1 LKSLSLPGQP
11 SKRGR
16 GSLRAAPGLFGW
28 AGLALLLVVPVGLF
42 LVTAFSPRLFDQ
54 GSAWFSLGSFGS
66 AIQSGVLR
74 GILDSI
80 LVGSL
85 TAVVAVAIA
94 LFLAWWVARTN
105 LVGRGLWSF
114 LIWAV
119 LLSPSYLVAL
129 GWEQVL
135 VSHGAFWDLGLR
147 LPWLTSLFFGPVG
160 VTFVYIT
167 KGVPFAFLAVA
178 PALAGIGR
186 EYEDA
191 ARIHGAGRLRAWRTL
206 LPMLAPAIWAGLALV
221 FAETISDFGV
231 ADTLAASSKFPL
243 ATFTLFNSIDNFPV
257 HFPVA
262 AAVGWFLVGAVGLAL
277 LLQARAIRGRVYAV
291 LSGRT
296 RSPVRIRLS
305 RSGQLL
311 GLGFAMGFFGLALGA
326 PMLGA
331 LTSSLLRPGSAHLA
345 GAAVSTIYYRQLLHS
360 GALIAPLEFSA
371 RMAAIVATIVAVLA
385 VAMAHY
391 LTRRQ
396 AGVSARILDLLLL
409 ATIALPGIVLGAGYI
424 FAYNLP
430 LINRLGI
437 HLYGTSLLLGMA
449 YLAGAL
455 PTTTRIL
462 VGPLAQ
468 VDQSPV
474 QAARV
479 LGAGP
484 LRALAAVVFPMVARS
499 CLWAWLLTFTGVLF
513 ELPVS
518 QMLYPPGQ
526 FPLSVAIT
534 TALATYVYGPG
545 TAMIVVAIAFA
556 LAVVGVALV
565 GFRWLAPRGWRNL
578 AVAQR

>member
-1 LKSLSLPGQP
+1 MKTLSLPGQP

-28 AGLALLLVVPVGLF
+28 TGLALVLVVPVGLF
-42 LVTAFSPRLFDQ
+42 LLTAFSPRLFDQ
-54 GSAWFSLGSFGS
+54 GSAWLSVASFQS
-66 AIQSGVLR
+66 AIQSGVLP
-74 GILDSI
+74 GIFDSI
-80 LVGSL
+80 LVGGI
-85 TAVVAVAIA
+85 TAVTSVAVA
-94 LFLAWWVARTN
+94 LVLAWWVARTN
-105 LVGRGLWSF
+105 LLGRGLWSF
-114 LIWAV
+114 LMWAV

-147 LPWLTSLFFGPVG
+147 VPWLTNLFFGPVG
-160 VTFVYIT
+160 VAFVYIT

-191 ARIHGAGRLRAWRTL
+191 ARIHGAGRIGAWRTL
-206 LPMLAPAIWAGLALV
+206 LPMLAPALWAGLALV

-243 ATFTLFNSIDNFPV
+243 ATFTLFNAIDNYPV

-277 LLQARAIRGRVYAV
+277 LLQARAIRGRVYGV

-296 RSPVRIRLS
+296 RNPVRIQLPRW
-305 RSGQLL
+305 GQFL
-311 GLGFAMGFFGLALGA
+311 GVGIAAGFFVLALGA
-326 PMLGA
+326 PVLGA
-331 LTSSLLRPGSAHLA
+331 LTSSLLKPGAGHLA
-345 GAAVSTIYYRQLLHS
+345 VAELTTTYYRHLFHTGS
-360 GALIAPLEFSA
+360 LIAPLEFSA
-371 RMAAIVATIVAVLA
+371 RMAAIVASIVAVLA
-385 VAMAHY
+385 VAMAHF

-396 AGVSARILDLLLL
+396 AGLGARMLDLLLL

-430 LINRLGI
+430 FINDVGI
-437 HLYGTSLLLGMA
+437 HLYGTALLLGMA

-479 LGAGP
+479 HGAGP
-484 LRALAAVVFPMVARS
+484 LRAWVSAVVPVVARS

-534 TALATYVYGPG
+534 SALSTYIYGPG
-545 TAMIVVAIAFA
+545 TAMIVVSIAFA
-556 LAVVGVALV
+556 LAVVAVAML
-565 GFRWLAPRGWRNL
+565 GFRWLTPRGWRNI

>member
-1 LKSLSLPGQP
+1 MALGLWRSAGI
-11 SKRGR
+11 
-16 GSLRAAPGLFGW
+16 APAVIW
-28 AGLALLLVVPVGLF
+28 WIGLAAVLVLPVGLF
-42 LVTAFSPRLFDQ
+42 LLSALSPRLFDQ
-54 GSAWFSLGSFGS
+54 GSAWLGVGSFDS
-66 AIQSGVLR
+66 AIRSRVLP
-74 GILDSI
+74 GIFDSI
-80 LVGSL
+80 LVGAI
-85 TAVVAVAIA
+85 TAAVSVAVA
-94 LFLAWWVARTN
+94 LGLAWWMARTD
-105 LVGRGLWSF
+105 LWGRGIWSI

-147 LPWLTSLFFGPVG
+147 VTWLSSLFFGPVG

-191 ARIHGAGRLRAWRTL
+191 ARIHGAGRIGAWRTL
-206 LPMLAPAIWAGLALV
+206 IPMLAPAIWAGLALV
-221 FAETISDFGV
+221 FAETISDFGI

-243 ATFTLFNSIDNFPV
+243 ATFTLFNAIDEYPV

-277 LLQARAIRGRVYAV
+277 LLQSRAIRGRVYGV
-291 LSGRT
+291 LSGSTRT
-296 RSPVRIRLS
+296 PVRIKLPIR
-305 RSGQLL
+305 GQAL
-311 GLGFAMGFFGLALGA
+311 GLGLAGGFFVLSLGV
-326 PMLGA
+326 PVLGA
-331 LTSSLLRPGSAHLA
+331 LTSSLLKPGA
-345 GAAVSTIYYRQLLHS
+345 GHIAWNELTSSYYRQLIHTGS
-360 GALIAPLEFSA
+360 LIAPLEFST
-371 RMAAIVATIVAVLA
+371 RMAATVASVVAVLA
-385 VAMAHY
+385 VWMAHF

-396 AGVSARILDLLLL
+396 AGRGARLLDLLLL

-430 LINRLGI
+430 FINAVGI
-437 HLYGTSLLLGMA
+437 HLYGTALLLGMA

-468 VDQSPV
+468 VDQSPT

-479 LGAGP
+479 HGAGP
-484 LRALAAVVFPMVARS
+484 LRAWLTTVVPVVARS
-499 CLWAWLLTFTGVLF
+499 CLWAWLLTFTAVLF

-534 TALATYVYGPG
+534 SALSTYIYGPG
-545 TAMIVVAIAFA
+545 TAMIVVSIAFA
-556 LAVVGVALV
+556 LSVVAVATF
-565 GFRWLAPRGWRNL
+565 GFRWLAPRGWRNI
-578 AVAQR
+578 AAAHR